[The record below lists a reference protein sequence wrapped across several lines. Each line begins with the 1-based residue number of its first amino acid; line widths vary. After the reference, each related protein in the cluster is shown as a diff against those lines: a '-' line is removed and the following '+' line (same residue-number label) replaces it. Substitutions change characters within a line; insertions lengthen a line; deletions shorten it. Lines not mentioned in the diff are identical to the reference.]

1 MNILFIGDIMGKPG
15 RRAVRELLPGLL
27 GSMEVDL
34 VIANCE
40 NAAGGFGVTREI
52 VEELFS
58 ENIDVL
64 TSGNHIWDKK
74 EAESF
79 IEDYRNLIR
88 PANYPRGVRGFGST
102 ITVGR
107 SGTLVGVLNLMGRV
121 FMRDLDCP
129 FRAAQRELAL
139 LKEKTKI
146 VVVDFHA
153 EATSEKQALGWFLDG
168 EVAAVLGTHTHVQ
181 TADERVLPEGTAF
194 ITDAGMTGPFDSII
208 GNEKSKVIERFLTAI
223 PNKFEVAR
231 GDVFLQ
237 GALIKID
244 PENGLSTG
252 IERINIKLDR
262 HIDGRE
268 HF

>member
-27 GSMEVDL
+27 DTRQIDL

-40 NAAGGFGVTREI
+40 NAAGGFGVTRDI

-58 ENIDVL
+58 DNIDVL

-74 EAESF
+74 EIENF
-79 IEDYRNLIR
+79 IEDYQNLIR
-88 PANYPRGVRGFGST
+88 PANYPKGVRGFGST

-121 FMRDLDCP
+121 FMRDIDCP
-129 FRAAQRELAL
+129 FRSAQREIAQ
-139 LKEKTKI
+139 LKERTKI
-146 VVVDFHA
+146 IIVDFHA

-168 EVAAVLGTHTHVQ
+168 EVSAVLGTHTHVQ
-181 TADERVLPEGTAF
+181 TADERVFPKGTGF

-208 GNEKSKVIERFLTAI
+208 GNEKSRVIERFLTGV

-231 GDVFLQ
+231 GEVFLQ
-237 GALIKID
+237 GVLLNID
-244 PENGLSTG
+244 KETGMSTS
-252 IERINIKLDR
+252 IERINLKLDR
-262 HIDGRE
+262 NHS
-268 HF
+268 